1 MIPDTKQEAWNKKL
15 WLLSREEALSLLS
28 HTHTQLCLSGQSQQ
42 DTRVMVTTGQW
53 KMLSAS
59 AVDKRVRGPT
69 DL

>member
-1 MIPDTKQEAWNKKL
+1 MIPDTKQEAWNKEL

-28 HTHTQLCLSGQSQQ
+28 HTQLCLSGQSQQ

-59 AVDKRVRGPT
+59 AVVKTVRGPT